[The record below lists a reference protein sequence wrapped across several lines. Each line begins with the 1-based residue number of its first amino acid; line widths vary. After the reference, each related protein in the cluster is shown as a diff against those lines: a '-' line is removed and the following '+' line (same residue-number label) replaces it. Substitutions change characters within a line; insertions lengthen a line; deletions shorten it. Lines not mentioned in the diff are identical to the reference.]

1 MSNARICVVTGATN
15 GIGFVTAR
23 ELAKRGDRVVVVGR
37 DQGRIDDA
45 IARIKAA
52 GGSNVEG
59 VRADFSK
66 LADVRA
72 LAGALP
78 RNIDVL
84 VNNAGVVCAKRE
96 ETADGFEMTFGVNH
110 LAPFLLTNLLL
121 PMLSPGARVVN
132 VASAVH
138 KRGRIDFDDLHYK
151 KRSYAPFA
159 AYCDSK
165 LANIHFTRELS
176 RRLPA
181 GSTANALHPGSV
193 ATGFGHNNKGWSFW
207 FKLGAPF
214 LRSAEEGARTSIHL
228 ATSPEVA
235 NVTGKYFAKARE
247 VAPGK
252 CALDDDV
259 ASKLWDVSAK
269 LVAGP

>member
-1 MSNARICVVTGATN
+1 MRTCVVTGATN

-23 ELAKRGDRVVVVGR
+23 ELARRGDRVIVVGR
-37 DQGRIDDA
+37 DQ
-45 IARIKAA
+45 ARIEDAVKRIGANA
-52 GGSNVEG
+52 EG
-59 VRADFSK
+59 ARADFTK
-66 LADVRA
+66 LADVRT
-72 LAGALP
+72 LASALP
-78 RNIDVL
+78 KSIDVL

-121 PMLSPGARVVN
+121 PSLASGARVVN
-132 VASAVH
+132 VSSAVH
-138 KRGRIDFDDLHYK
+138 KRGRIDFDDLHYTS
-151 KRSYAPFA
+151 RSYAPFG

-193 ATGFGHNNKGWSFW
+193 ATGFGQNNKGVVAFV

-214 LRSAEEGARTSIHL
+214 LISAEKGALTSIHL
-228 ATSPEVA
+228 ATADVS
-235 NVTGKYFAKARE
+235 VTGKYFEKSRE
-247 VAPGK
+247 VAPDK
-252 CALDDDV
+252 RALDDDV
-259 ASKLWDVSAK
+259 ARRLWDVSAK
-269 LVAGP
+269 LVGL